1 MTAVGAKAAY
11 GSAPT
16 KKCKK
21 CDRKISRTNIS
32 KHVKVCKGIKLP
44 ETRSEIRKK
53 SWEKNRAKRVGSQ
66 REKRAVKL
74 FKELQDF
81 RKQLR
86 EADAAQ
92 AVPQPQPKGM
102 MGHALEVLSLHPRL
116 FEFVFAKAEKHEL
129 LSKGWFRVLILWLH
143 PDKRHHLPQEW
154 QEGSNASAVEESFKP
169 LPKYKEEMQ
178 DADIRKIYEERV
190 RVEKYQVYLQTR
202 FKQRLIKWEKKC
214 QEAREATALQAK
226 EGLAKFAEYADCTSF
241 DDFKVIYHARFF
253 EKDKAYEIKKKSEQD
268 QAASDLRFLETF
280 GADLDSDDE

>member
-1 MTAVGAKAAY
+1 MTAAGAKAVY

-16 KKCKK
+16 EKCQK
-21 CDRKISRTNIS
+21 CDRKISS
-32 KHVKVCKGIKLP
+32 KHVKVYKGIKLP
-44 ETRSEIRKK
+44 ETRSEIRKE
-53 SWEKNRAKRVGSQ
+53 SWEKIRANRVGPQ

-102 MGHALEVLSLHPRL
+102 MGHALEVLRLHPRL
-116 FEFVFAKAEKHEL
+116 FEPKSTL

-143 PDKRHHLPQEW
+143 PDKRHHLPQGW
-154 QEGSNASAVEESFKP
+154 QEASNVSADEESFKP

-178 DADIRKIYEERV
+178 DADIRKIYVERV

-202 FKQRLIKWEKKC
+202 FKQQLIKWETKC
-214 QEAREATALQAK
+214 QEAREATVSQAK

-241 DDFKVIYHARFF
+241 DDFKVIYHARFL
-253 EKDKAYEIKKKSEQD
+253 EKDKAYEIKKNAEQD
-268 QAASDLRFLETF
+268 HAASDLRFLETF
-280 GADLDSDDE
+280 GADSDSDDE

>member
-1 MTAVGAKAAY
+1 MTAARAKAAY

-16 KKCKK
+16 KKYKK

-32 KHVKVCKGIKLP
+32 KHIKVCKGIKLP
-44 ETRSEIRKK
+44 ETLSEIRKK

-66 REKRAVKL
+66 RDKRAATL
-74 FKELQDF
+74 FKELQGF

-86 EADAAQ
+86 EAEAAQ

-154 QEGSNASAVEESFKP
+154 QETSNVSAVEESFKP

-178 DADIRKIYEERV
+178 DASIRK
-190 RVEKYQVYLQTR
+190 
-202 FKQRLIKWEKKC
+202 
-214 QEAREATALQAK
+214 
-226 EGLAKFAEYADCTSF
+226 
-241 DDFKVIYHARFF
+241 
-253 EKDKAYEIKKKSEQD
+253 
-268 QAASDLRFLETF
+268 
-280 GADLDSDDE
+280 

>member
-169 LPKYKEEMQ
+169 LPNHRKY
-178 DADIRKIYEERV
+178 
-190 RVEKYQVYLQTR
+190 
-202 FKQRLIKWEKKC
+202 
-214 QEAREATALQAK
+214 
-226 EGLAKFAEYADCTSF
+226 
-241 DDFKVIYHARFF
+241 
-253 EKDKAYEIKKKSEQD
+253 
-268 QAASDLRFLETF
+268 
-280 GADLDSDDE
+280 